1 MSDRPTQR
9 IRVSK
14 DGPYV
19 VTGSVPVS
27 KVIIGVDEIGDSVE
41 WIEGESVDVP
51 VSCTLCRCGR
61 SDRKPF
67 CDGSHMD
74 VAFDGTETAA
84 REDYITR
91 AAVIEGPVVL
101 VTDVTDLCSEARY
114 CAAGQGLWNIVASAS
129 EPEAV
134 GQVVRQADLCPAGRY
149 VAWDVESGIA
159 YEPDLDPSIGLV
171 EDPQL
176 GVSGGLWV
184 RGAIPVESADGFTYE
199 VRNRQTLCR
208 CGQSKNKPFCDGT
221 HCETGFSDGL

>member
-14 DGPYV
+14 NGPYV
-19 VTGSVPVS
+19 VTGGLPVS
-27 KVIIGVDEIGDSVE
+27 KVTIGVDETGDSVE

-51 VSCTLCRCGR
+51 ASCTLCRCGC

-101 VTDVTDLCSEARY
+101 VTDVLDLCSEARY
-114 CAAGQGLWNIVASAS
+114 CAAGKGLWNIVEPALD
-129 EPEAV
+129 PEAV
-134 GQVVRQADLCPAGRY
+134 EQVVRQSSLCPAGRY

-159 YEPDLDPSIGLV
+159 YEPDLEPSIGLV

-184 RGAIPVESADGFTYE
+184 RGGIPVESSDGFTYE

-221 HCETGFSDGL
+221 HCEAGFSDGL

>member
-1 MSDRPTQR
+1 MSDQPAQS

-14 DGPYV
+14 NGPYV

-27 KVIIGVDEIGDSVE
+27 MVVIGVDETGDSVE

-51 VSCTLCRCGR
+51 SSCTLCRCGR

-67 CDGSHMD
+67 CDGSHLD
-74 VAFDGTETAA
+74 VAFDGTETAE
-84 REDYITR
+84 RGDYIAR

-101 VTDVTDLCSEARY
+101 VTDVTDLCSEARF
-114 CAAGQGLWNIVASAS
+114 CAAGKGLWNIVEPATD
-129 EPEAV
+129 PEAV
-134 GQVVRQADLCPAGRY
+134 EQVVRQADLCPAGRY
-149 VAWDVESGIA
+149 VAWDAKSGIA
-159 YEPDLDPSIGLV
+159 YEPDLHPSIGLV

-221 HCETGFSDGL
+221 HCEVGFSDGL